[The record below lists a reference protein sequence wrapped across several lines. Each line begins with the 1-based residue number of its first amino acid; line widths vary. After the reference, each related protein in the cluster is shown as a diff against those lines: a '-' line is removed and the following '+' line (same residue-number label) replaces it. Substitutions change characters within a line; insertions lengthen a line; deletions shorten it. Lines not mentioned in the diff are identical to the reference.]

1 MTRRLP
7 VNVVQ
12 GMGLLW
18 LLSTPLIWLG
28 SAISKME
35 TLERYDVQLAAFSS
49 ACALAI
55 VACIGSYFF
64 STYRWARVA
73 LILLSWSA
81 AAFWLVSGYALF
93 RSGYV
98 LPLVVGFSYVGM
110 AFVLHQTVPRPSRLE
125 WAAA

>member
-1 MTRRLP
+1 MKKRLP
-7 VNVVQ
+7 VDAVQ

-35 TLERYDVQLAAFSS
+35 TLERY
-49 ACALAI
+49 
-55 VACIGSYFF
+55 
-64 STYRWARVA
+64 
-73 LILLSWSA
+73 
-81 AAFWLVSGYALF
+81 AAFWLDSGYHLF

-98 LPLVVGFSYVGM
+98 LPLVIGFSYSGM
-110 AFVLHQTVPRPSRLE
+110 ALVLHQTEPRPSRHE

>member
-1 MTRRLP
+1 MKKRLP
-7 VNVVQ
+7 VDAVQ

-35 TLERYDVQLAAFSS
+35 TLDRYNVQLAVF
-49 ACALAI
+49 CIVCVLAI
-55 VACIGSYFF
+55 GACLGSFAF
-64 STYRWARVA
+64 STYRWARAA

-81 AAFWLVSGYALF
+81 AAFWLDSGYHLF

-98 LPLVVGFSYVGM
+98 LPLVIGFSYSGM
-110 AFVLHQTVPRPSRLE
+110 ALVLHQTEPRPSRHE